1 KLYLTNF
8 RNSHPNAAL
17 IATNN
22 LSIARGGNT
31 SIHQTHETGLSC
43 DILLPRRD
51 GTFGRITFRDGVY
64 DRDAME
70 AMLRSIR
77 NQGKYRIKQ
86 IFFNDFSLVVKG
98 LCQNL
103 NDGGVHD
110 NHAHIDIEPPQL

>member
-1 KLYLTNF
+1 
-8 RNSHPNAAL
+8 
-17 IATNN
+17 
-22 LSIARGGNT
+22 
-31 SIHQTHETGLSC
+31 
-43 DILLPRRD
+43 
-51 GTFGRITFRDGVY
+51 
-64 DRDAME
+64 ME

-110 NHAHIDIEPPQL
+110 NHAHIDIETPQL